1 MPVRALDQHLK
12 GICRAPAHPHTAL
25 PVKGRPGA
33 ATHRRQPGPVVSRR
47 GEAR

>member
-12 GICRAPAHPHTAL
+12 GICRASAPPHTAL
-25 PVKGRPGA
+25 PVRGRPGTA
-33 ATHRRQPGPVVSRR
+33 AVHRRPVTVVTRC

>member
-12 GICRAPAHPHTAL
+12 GNCRASAHPHTAL
-25 PVKGRPGA
+25 PVRGRPGA
-33 ATHRRQPGPVVSRR
+33 AASRRHPVPVVAHP